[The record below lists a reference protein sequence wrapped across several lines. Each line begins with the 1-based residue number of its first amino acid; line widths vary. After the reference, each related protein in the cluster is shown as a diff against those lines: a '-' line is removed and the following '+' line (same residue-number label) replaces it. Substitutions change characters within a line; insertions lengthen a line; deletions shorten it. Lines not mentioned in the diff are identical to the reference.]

1 METSFTEL
9 RSKFVVNVT
18 DGKNLGRTCDVVFSF
33 PEAHVFGIVVPGKRF
48 RIFKNNDL
56 FIPLKNIVKIGTDVV
71 LVDLRTSQKPD
82 PHCGNKRASHCEEPF
97 AQQEGGRRSYE
108 EYE

>member
-1 METSFTEL
+1 METSYSEL

-18 DGKNLGRTCDVVFSF
+18 DGKNLGRTCDVIFSF
-33 PEAHVFGIVVPGKRF
+33 PEGRVFGIVVPGKRF
-48 RIFKNNDL
+48 RVFKSNDL

-71 LVDLRTSQKPD
+71 LVDLRSQPKPD
-82 PHCGNKRASHCEEPF
+82 QHGGKKRPQYYGCAPEPPD
-97 AQQEGGRRSYE
+97 EGRRSFE

>member
-1 METSFTEL
+1 METSYSEL

-18 DGKNLGRTCDVVFSF
+18 DGKNLGRTCDVIFSF
-33 PEAHVFGIVVPGKRF
+33 PEGKVFGFVVPGKRF
-48 RIFKNNDL
+48 RVFKSNDL

-71 LVDLRTSQKPD
+71 LVDLRSQQKPD
-82 PHCGNKRASHCEEPF
+82 GGKKRPQYCDYAPPPPE
-97 AQQEGGRRSYE
+97 AGRRSFE

>member
-9 RSKFVVNVT
+9 SSKFVVNVT

-56 FIPLKNIVKIGTDVV
+56 FIPLKHIVRIGTDVV
-71 LVDLRTSQKPD
+71 LVDLRNTQKPD
-82 PHCGNKRASHCEEPF
+82 RPGGKKPPYCCGEEQGAP
-97 AQQEGGRRSYE
+97 GRRSFE

>member
-1 METSFTEL
+1 METTFCEL
-9 RSKFVVNVT
+9 KSKFVINVS

-48 RIFKNNDL
+48 RVFKNNDL

-71 LVDLRTSQKPD
+71 LVDLRNPPKPGCKD
-82 PHCGNKRASHCEEPF
+82 GKKPYTAAEG
-97 AQQEGGRRSYE
+97 GGRRSFE